1 VSETEKNEITPDA
14 KSKDR
19 EPPPDERAQRLKSL
33 RLDIS
38 GYGGPVTS
46 ADVRA
51 NEPKLDFPGI
61 DLPEETMSA
70 LRMKIEQESSS
81 IEDRRKDHEEKWKEL
96 LLLDAP
102 LTFEEV
108 KKFTQLERPGKWPDN
123 GRLSEYLADM
133 PRQAVRDAD
142 AHRQEIIDQGGD
154 PDAMIEKFRS
164 FENAGGIEVKGL
176 DELKHWDR
184 IKEYLEKN
192 NLAPKEM
199 KVIVVD
205 NDEYWDAFFGSNPSK
220 SVIEPKTIVLKK
232 DIFENES
239 ASDEDLSWI
248 VHEVGHVSFY
258 DFLDDKKDGYM
269 DEVQKQQKY
278 TDTAMESVAF
288 QTQVDYLKSLGRSK
302 EACQAF
308 MRSYVEESSAPEESM
323 DGAQKASK
331 QQELEQLA
339 QYVDGVFGS

>member
-1 VSETEKNEITPDA
+1 MSEIEKHEIPPDA
-14 KSKDR
+14 ESSDR
-19 EPPPDERAQRLKSL
+19 EPPRDERSLRLESL

-38 GYGGPVTS
+38 GYGGPVTN

-61 DLPEETMSA
+61 DLPKETMSA
-70 LRMKIEQESSS
+70 LRSKMEQESSL
-81 IEDRRKDHEEKWKEL
+81 IEDRIKDHEAKWKEL

-108 KKFTQLERPGKWPDN
+108 KNFTQLERPGKWPDN
-123 GRLSEYLADM
+123 GRLSEYFADL
-133 PRQAVRDAD
+133 PRQAVRDAE

-164 FENAGGIEVKGL
+164 FENAEGIEVKDL
-176 DELKHWDR
+176 EELKHWDR
-184 IKEYLEKN
+184 VKEYLEKN

-205 NDEYWDAFFGSNPSK
+205 NDEYWNTFFGSNPSK

-239 ASDEDLSWI
+239 VSDEDLLWI

-288 QTQVDYLKSLGRSK
+288 QTQVDYLKSLGKSK
-302 EACQAF
+302 EACHVF
-308 MRSYVEESSAPEESM
+308 MRSYVEESSGPEENM
-323 DGAQKASK
+323 DDVQKASK